1 MTHEALQDRRF
12 ALLMTAEEMAQSLG
26 LTIAQYVAMED
37 GYASESDTQAAV
49 SLSEGLKPKKQVAL
63 RKELTEY
70 IQNGGDLGELSL
82 LVKYPVEFLRG
93 LHAGETRATPEAVT
107 RIRDAMRTGL
117 LQAGEH
123 LEYEVD
129 LSLPGIETERRAE
142 IKPTPKEPPVTTP
155 INPAKEVPVESGVI
169 PTPSDSAVVSVQY
182 VPAALLASWLS
193 KLIDSGAPVT
203 LYPAVRGVLAR
214 VG

>member
-1 MTHEALQDRRF
+1 MTHEALQTRRY

-26 LTIAQYVAMED
+26 LSVAQYVAMEE
-37 GYASESDTQAAV
+37 GHASESDTQAAV
-49 SLSEGLKPKKQVAL
+49 SLSEGLKPKKQIAL
-63 RKELTEY
+63 RKELVEFVE
-70 IQNGGDLGELSL
+70 NGGDLAELSL

-93 LHAGETRATPEAVT
+93 LHDMETRATPEAVT
-107 RIRDAMRTGL
+107 RIRDAMRTGR
-117 LQAGEH
+117 LQPGTH

-129 LSLPGIETERRAE
+129 LALPGVASET
-142 IKPTPKEPPVTTP
+142 KPTPKEPPVTAP
-155 INPAKEVPVESGVI
+155 INPAKEVAVESGTI
-169 PTPSDSAVVSVQY
+169 PTPSDNAVVSVQY
-182 VPAALLASWLS
+182 VPATLLASWLS

>member
-1 MTHEALQDRRF
+1 
-12 ALLMTAEEMAQSLG
+12 MTAEEMAQSLG
-26 LTIAQYVAMED
+26 LSVAQYVAMEE
-37 GYASESDTQAAV
+37 GHASESDTQAAV
-49 SLSEGLKPKKQVAL
+49 SLSEGLKPKKQIAL
-63 RKELTEY
+63 RKELVEFVE
-70 IQNGGDLGELSL
+70 NGGDLAELSL

-93 LHAGETRATPEAVT
+93 LHDMATRATPEAVT
-107 RIRDAMRTGL
+107 RIRDAMRTGR
-117 LQAGEH
+117 LQPGTH

-129 LSLPGIETERRAE
+129 LALPGVASETKAE
-142 IKPTPKEPPVTTP
+142 SKPIPKEPPVTAP
-155 INPAKEVPVESGVI
+155 INPAKEVPVESGTI

-182 VPAALLASWLS
+182 VPAALLSSWLS